1 MDNKIFM
8 PKDKFNF
15 KKAYEELE
23 KITEE
28 FERGD
33 IDLDEGLEKFKYA
46 LALASRLQECLV
58 ETENEVREIKKKF
71 NKAIDSEIQEE

>member
-1 MDNKIFM
+1 MA
-8 PKDKFNF
+8 KDKFNF
-15 KKAYEELE
+15 KRSYSELE

-46 LALASRLQECLV
+46 LALAAKLQEHLA
-58 ETENEVREIKKKF
+58 ETENEVREIRKKF
-71 NKAIDSEIQEE
+71 SSVMNDSDDGS

>member
-1 MDNKIFM
+1 M

-15 KKAYEELE
+15 KKSYEELE

-33 IDLDEGLEKFKYA
+33 IGLDEGLEKFKNA
-46 LALASRLQECLV
+46 LALAEKLQEHLA
-58 ETENEVREIKKKF
+58 ETENEVREIRKKF
-71 NKAIDSEIQEE
+71 NSAINNPVGEE